1 MLPNIG
7 CLTNHSNLQ
16 RDFNVQN
23 PPPKSLYEHWSVFKE
38 IINSE
43 VINCN
48 WRSCIIFFSEKWIN
62 KLHNDPSWY
71 KLKLYLHELAWHNF
85 EYERNRIYYDF
96 VFSVI
101 QNKRNLKPNP
111 YLADTARHLF
121 MTALGAVPGYIP
133 AVNDNLLPASLLQKI
148 FIESYG
154 LKKYHPDIM
163 QPSHFTLEKD
173 KYPIYY
179 SLQNPSTLIFSP
191 KSRKISS
198 TIFELRELEHI
209 MRIFIS
215 ELSKDNALCSDT
227 IINTIAKTVDFDY
240 YHNKADRHRVIRSS
254 SEIAKAD
261 KRFNITDSRNKSPTT
276 HFASDSPFV
285 RGCISIKSKN

>member
-1 MLPNIG
+1 
-7 CLTNHSNLQ
+7 
-16 RDFNVQN
+16 
-23 PPPKSLYEHWSVFKE
+23 
-38 IINSE
+38 
-43 VINCN
+43 
-48 WRSCIIFFSEKWIN
+48 
-62 KLHNDPSWY
+62 
-71 KLKLYLHELAWHNF
+71 
-85 EYERNRIYYDF
+85 
-96 VFSVI
+96 
-101 QNKRNLKPNP
+101 
-111 YLADTARHLF
+111 